1 MNRVI
6 LMKPLAFAIVAV
18 LSLGLLNGGDKSLN
32 PPGDVL
38 RRQLFT
44 FNYENVLGT
53 SLEVKV
59 GADSLEHAEKAEAA
73 ARREIDRQAKILS
86 AWDAGSEFSR
96 WMRTSGQPVR
106 VSPELFEVLGLF
118 DKWRERTGGA
128 LDASAEVITRLWK
141 AAEAENR
148 EPSPEQLQAAVAEV
162 KQVHWKLDAANG
174 TATHLSAAP
183 IALNSFAKSYIVG
196 HAADRALAS
205 EGVRAVVVNIGGD
218 LVVRGAWTEPVDIAD
233 PKSDAENSE
242 PIARL
247 RIPDRAVATSGNY
260 RRGVE
265 VGGRHYS
272 HIVDPRTG
280 LPAEDVIGSTVVAP
294 SPADAGALATAL
306 SVLKPD
312 ESRRLVASV
321 TGAEYLLV
329 MKDGTQIA
337 SRGWT
342 AMAAAVRPKVLFFPA
357 VEQPAWNQMELTV
370 TLELAH
376 FNMQARR
383 PYVAIWIE
391 DQDKFPVR
399 TIALW
404 RQKLRYVAEL
414 KAWYRDDRLRAMSE
428 GSDLIASISSATRPA
443 GKYTVNWDGKDN
455 AGKYVKPGK
464 YTVFIEAAREHG
476 TYQLIHQEMDFNGV
490 PKKIDL
496 PGNTE
501 VTAASLDYHK
511 LNP

>member
-1 MNRVI
+1 
-6 LMKPLAFAIVAV
+6 MKPISFAIVAV
-18 LSLGLLNGGDKSLN
+18 LSLGLLNGGDKSLHPRGAVS
-32 PPGDVL
+32 PP
-38 RRQLFT
+38 QMFT

-59 GADSLEHAEKAEAA
+59 AADSSGLAENAEAA

-86 AWDAGSEFSR
+86 AWDPDSEFSR

-118 DKWRERTGGA
+118 NQWRVRTGGA

-141 AAEAENR
+141 AAEAQNR
-148 EPSPEQLQAAVAEV
+148 EPSPAQIRAAVDEV
-162 KQVHWKLDAANG
+162 KQVHWKLDAANR

-196 HAADRALAS
+196 HAADQALAQP
-205 EGVRAVVVNIGGD
+205 GVHAVVVNIGGD

-233 PKSDAENSE
+233 PKSDAENSN

-247 RIPDRAVATSGNY
+247 RVRDRALATSGNY

-265 VGGRHYS
+265 VGGKHYS

-280 LPAEDVIGSTVVAP
+280 LPAEDVISSTVVAAD
-294 SPADAGALATAL
+294 PADAGALATSL
-306 SVLKPD
+306 SVLKPE
-312 ESRRLVASV
+312 ESARLVASV
-321 TGAEYLLV
+321 PGAEYMLV

-337 SRGWT
+337 SRGWM

-357 VEQPAWNQMELTV
+357 VDSPAWNQMELTV
-370 TLELAH
+370 TFELAH

-404 RQKLRYVAEL
+404 REKLRYVAEL
-414 KAWYRDDRLRAMSE
+414 KAWYREDRIRAMSE
-428 GSDLIASISSATRPA
+428 GSDLIASVSSATRPA

-455 AGKYVKPGK
+455 TGKYVKPGK
-464 YTVFIEAAREHG
+464 YTVYLEAAREHG
-476 TYQLIHQEMDFNGV
+476 TYQLIHQEMDFNGE

-496 PGNTE
+496 PADIE
-501 VTAASLDYHK
+501 VTAATFDYHK
-511 LNP
+511 LNR

>member
-1 MNRVI
+1 
-6 LMKPLAFAIVAV
+6 MKPISFAAIAA

-32 PPGDVL
+32 PPGAVPHE
-38 RRQLFT
+38 QLYT
-44 FNYENVLGT
+44 FNYENILGT

-59 GADSLEHAEKAEAA
+59 GADSLKQAEKAETA
-73 ARREIDRQAKILS
+73 ARREIDRQARILS
-86 AWDAGSEFSR
+86 AWDTNSEFSR

-106 VSPELFEVLGLF
+106 VSHELFEVLGLF
-118 DKWRERTGGA
+118 DRWRERTGGA

-141 AAEAENR
+141 AAEAQSR
-148 EPSPEQLQAAVAEV
+148 EPSPEQIRAAVAEV
-162 KQVHWKLDAANG
+162 KQVHWKLDAAKQ
-174 TATHLSAAP
+174 TATHLRTAP

-196 HAADRALAS
+196 HAADQALAS
-205 EGVRAVVVNIGGD
+205 EGVHAVVVNIGGD
-218 LVVRGAWTEPVDIAD
+218 LVVRGAWTETVDIAD

-242 PIARL
+242 PIASL
-247 RIPDRAVATSGNY
+247 RIQDRAVATSGNY

-280 LPAEDVIGSTVVAP
+280 RPCEDVISSTVVATN
-294 SPADAGALATAL
+294 PADAGAMATAF
-306 SVLKPD
+306 SVLQPE
-312 ESRRLVASV
+312 ESRRLAESV
-321 TGAEYLLV
+321 PGAEYLLV
-329 MKDGTQIA
+329 MKDGRQIA
-337 SRGWT
+337 SRGWPLL
-342 AMAAAVRPKVLFFPA
+342 AAAIRPRVLFFPA
-357 VEQPAWNQMELTV
+357 VDTPAWNQMELTV

-383 PYVAIWIE
+383 PYVAIWVE

-404 RQKLRYVAEL
+404 REKVRYVAEL
-414 KAWYRDDRLRAMSE
+414 KAWYRGDRLRAMSE
-428 GSDLIASISSATRPA
+428 GSDLLNSVSSATRPA

-464 YTVFIEAAREHG
+464 YTVYLEAAREHG
-476 TYQLIHQEMDFNGV
+476 TYQLIHQEMDFSGE

-496 PGNTE
+496 PGNLE
-501 VTAASLDYHK
+501 VTTAAFDYHRLSK
-511 LNP
+511 